1 MKKLILV
8 LLAVA
13 MLVCAVA
20 CNSDGT
26 PAGMQDVALESASFH
41 LYVSEF
47 WISTASSGISG
58 AKATTSPTA
67 PNVTAT
73 VYYPSEQMDVA
84 AYWQNKCMPD
94 YSANLKGLEVQEQGT
109 ATTLGGKDAQIFVFK
124 FAMGQDM
131 YRCKQVM
138 TVYEHQIYTVT
149 YTALEKDYDSCTA
162 DVDEILANFTFK

>member
-13 MLVCAVA
+13 MLLCTAA

-26 PAGMQDVALESASFH
+26 PTGMQDVALESASFH

-84 AYWQNKCMPD
+84 AYWQNKCMPE
-94 YSANLKGLEVQEQGT
+94 YNANFKGLEVQEQGT

-124 FAMGQDM
+124 FALGQDI

-138 TVYEHQIYTVT
+138 TVYEYQIYTVT
-149 YTALEKDYDSCTA
+149 YTALEKDYDTYKA
-162 DVDEILANFTFK
+162 EVDEILANFTFK

>member
-1 MKKLILV
+1 MKKLVLILLTV
-8 LLAVA
+8 SLL
-13 MLVCAVA
+13 LCAVS
-20 CNSDGT
+20 CNDDGT
-26 PAGMQDVALESASFH
+26 PAGMQDVALESAAFH
-41 LYVSEF
+41 LYVSEL
-47 WISTASSGISG
+47 WASTTSSGISG
-58 AKATTSPTA
+58 AKANTAPTA

-73 VYYPSEQMDVA
+73 VYYPSEPLDVA
-84 AYWQNKCMPD
+84 TYWQTMCMTD
-94 YSANLKGLEVQEQGT
+94 YSANLKGLEVLEQGT

-124 FAMGQDM
+124 FAMGQDI